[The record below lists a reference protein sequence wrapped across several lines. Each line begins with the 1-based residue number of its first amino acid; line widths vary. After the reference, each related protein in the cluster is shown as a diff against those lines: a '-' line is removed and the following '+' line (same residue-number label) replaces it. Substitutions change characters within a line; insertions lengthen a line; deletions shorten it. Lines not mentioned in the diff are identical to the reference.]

1 MDWRRLWRLGRGDSG
16 ALLVVEGGLCVL
28 FVGFRR
34 RFVVVSGALDLH
46 AQRKHATR
54 TPGASGVVNIAL
66 ALLVIA
72 VCLVA
77 LFVIGCTSNTPF
89 RTSFTPCN
97 PAQPGGDCTKPVI
110 ESAPDY
116 KLGFVEFDDQ
126 GWFWDTNQLKAVEEM
141 IRTEAAIGQ
150 PNIAQGIVI
159 VVFAHGW
166 KNNAAIDNDNV
177 EMFRTTLSHFGA
189 SELAQTNHAPR
200 KVVGVYAGWR
210 GLSATL
216 EPFKELSFWERKN
229 TAHKV
234 GGYGAM
240 TELLVDLETLQQASN
255 DSLATNAPPTEL
267 IIVGHSFGGAAV
279 YSAISQI
286 VTERFVDTV
295 KYGKPLK
302 PLGNQVI
309 LLNPAFEASRHYNLN
324 QMAVSIALYPTNQ
337 RPVLSIFTSK
347 GDWATHYFFPM
358 GRFFSTV
365 FEKNRDGQQMK
376 ANRDAVG
383 WFEPFVTHDLIF
395 NTNAEALA
403 GENIAL
409 PVAKNTLPPASTN
422 QLRAS
427 ISNVHEQRKKWHP
440 NNPTAAT
447 YYFYNTILKPRSKYR
462 PGDPFPVVSV
472 DKPIMK
478 DHDDINNPV
487 LINFL
492 GEYIQFCRT
501 QP

>member
-1 MDWRRLWRLGRGDSG
+1 MNPLLTGLAI
-16 ALLVVEGGLCVL
+16 ALCGLT
-28 FVGFRR
+28 F
-34 RFVVVSGALDLH
+34 FVV
-46 AQRKHATR
+46 
-54 TPGASGVVNIAL
+54 
-66 ALLVIA
+66 
-72 VCLVA
+72 
-77 LFVIGCTSNTPF
+77 GCTSNKPF
-89 RTSFTPCN
+89 RTNLTPCN
-97 PAQPGGDCTKPVI
+97 PAQTGADCAHAVI
-110 ESAPDY
+110 ESTPDY

-126 GWFWDTNQLKAVEEM
+126 GWFWNTDQVKAVEQM
-141 IRTEAAIGQ
+141 IRTEAGIGQ
-150 PNIAQGIVI
+150 TNNPQGIII

-166 KNNAAIDNDNV
+166 KNNAAADNGNV
-177 EMFRTTLSHFGA
+177 EMFRTVLKQLGA
-189 SELAQTNHAPR
+189 AETIQTNRAAR

-255 DSLATNAPPTEL
+255 DSLAANAPRTDL

-279 YSAISQI
+279 YSAIAEI

-295 KYGKPLK
+295 KHGKTLK
-302 PLGNQVI
+302 PLGDQVI

-324 QMAVSIALYPTNQ
+324 QMAVSISQYPANQ

-358 GRFFSTV
+358 GRFFSTL
-365 FEKNRDGQQMK
+365 FEKNRDAQQRK
-376 ANRDAVG
+376 ANLDAVG
-383 WFEPFVTHDLIF
+383 WFHPFVTHDLIY

-403 GENIAL
+403 SGN
-409 PVAKNTLPPASTN
+409 STFN
-422 QLRAS
+422 LTTKKHELHSLDQLQKS
-427 ISNVHEQRKKWHP
+427 INNVHKQRMKWHP
-440 NNPTAAT
+440 NNPAAAT
-447 YYFYNTILKPRSKYR
+447 YGFDDSILKPRKDFR

-472 DKPIMK
+472 DKKIMK
-478 DHDDINNPV
+478 DHDDISNPV

-492 GEYIQFCRT
+492 GEYLLFCQT
-501 QP
+501 DPLDHSK